1 MKPLIVNFPADPDWI
16 LGNMKEQIR
25 MLVKLQEIE
34 TESENIKSILNDAH
48 GKLETLDAG
57 LVEFERTIEEQES
70 VIEELKKTY
79 RDYESDSRINLDR
92 EKKSQAKLRSVKTN
106 REYQSLLKEI
116 EEEKAKNSK
125 IEDKMIE
132 CLDRMDETEKI
143 IAKKKDEYVLLSH
156 SVMNEKEKIKQESE
170 QGRIKLSRLDKER
183 EKVSRIID
191 PELLKKYLMIKK
203 QNTGGLAVV
212 PVKNALCH
220 GCNVNLPPQLY
231 NELFLGNSLKFCP
244 NCQRIIYLKES

>member
-1 MKPLIVNFPADPDWI
+1 
-16 LGNMKEQIR
+16 MKEQIY

-34 TESENIKSILNDAH
+34 TEIGNITSIINDSH
-48 GKLETLDAG
+48 RKLETLDAG
-57 LVEFERTIEEQES
+57 LVEFERTIEEQEA
-70 VIEELKKTY
+70 VIEELKKKY
-79 RDYESDSRINLDR
+79 RDYESDTRIHLDR
-92 EKKSQAKLRSVKTN
+92 EKKTQAKLRSVKTN

-132 CLDRMDETEKI
+132 CLDRMDEIEKN
-143 IAKKKDEYVLLSH
+143 IAKKKDEYVQVSH

-170 QGRIKLSRLDKER
+170 QGKIKLSKLDKDR
-183 EKVSRIID
+183 ENVSRMID
-191 PELLKKYLMIKK
+191 PELLKKYLIIKK
-203 QNTGGLAVV
+203 QNPGSLAVV

-231 NELFLGNSLKFCP
+231 NELFLGDSLKFCP
-244 NCQRIIYLKES
+244 NCQRIIYLKDS

>member
-1 MKPLIVNFPADPDWI
+1 
-16 LGNMKEQIR
+16 LGNMKEQIY
-25 MLVKLQEIE
+25 MLVKLQGIE
-34 TESENIKSILNDAH
+34 TEAGNIKSILNDAH
-48 GKLETLDAG
+48 RKLETLDAG
-57 LVEFERTIEEQES
+57 LMEFERTIEEQES
-70 VIEELKKTY
+70 IIEALKKKY
-79 RDYESDSRINLDR
+79 REYESDARINLDR
-92 EKKSQAKLRSVKTN
+92 EKKTQAKLGSVKTN

-132 CLDRMDETEKI
+132 CLDRMDEIEKI
-143 IAKKKDEYVLLSH
+143 IAKKKDEYVQVSH

-170 QGRIKLSRLDKER
+170 QGRIKLSKLDKDR
-183 EKVSRIID
+183 EEVSRMID
-191 PELLKKYLMIKK
+191 PKLLKKYLIIKK
-203 QNTGGLAVV
+203 QNPGSLAVV

-244 NCQRIIYLKES
+244 NCQRIIYLKDS

>member
-1 MKPLIVNFPADPDWI
+1 MLED
-16 LGNMKEQIR
+16 MKEQIY
-25 MLVKLQEIE
+25 MLVKLQGIE
-34 TESENIKSILNDAH
+34 TEIGNIKSIINDSDR
-48 GKLETLDAG
+48 KLETLDAG
-57 LVEFERTIEEQES
+57 LVEFERTIEEQEAI
-70 VIEELKKTY
+70 IEELKKKY
-79 RDYESDSRINLDR
+79 RDYESDTRIHLDR
-92 EKKSQAKLRSVKTN
+92 EKKTQAKLRSVKTN

-132 CLDRMDETEKI
+132 CLDRMDEIEKN
-143 IAKKKDEYVLLSH
+143 IAKKKDEYVQVSN

-170 QGRIKLSRLDKER
+170 QGRIKLSILDKDR
-183 EKVSRIID
+183 ENVSRMID
-191 PELLKKYLMIKK
+191 PELLKKYLIIKK
-203 QNTGGLAVV
+203 QNPGSLAVV

-231 NELFLGNSLKFCP
+231 NELFLGDTLKFCP

>member
-1 MKPLIVNFPADPDWI
+1 MLED
-16 LGNMKEQIR
+16 MKEQIF
-25 MLVKLQEIE
+25 MLVKLQGIE
-34 TESENIKSILNDAH
+34 TEIGNIKSIINDSDR
-48 GKLETLDAG
+48 KLETLDAG
-57 LVEFERTIEEQES
+57 LVEFERTIEEQEAI
-70 VIEELKKTY
+70 IEELKKKY
-79 RDYESDSRINLDR
+79 RDYESDTRIHLDR
-92 EKKSQAKLRSVKTN
+92 EKKTQAKLRSVKTN

-132 CLDRMDETEKI
+132 CLDRMDEIEKN
-143 IAKKKDEYVLLSH
+143 IAKKKDEYVQVSN

-170 QGRIKLSRLDKER
+170 QGRIKLSILDKDR
-183 EKVSRIID
+183 ENVSRMID
-191 PELLKKYLMIKK
+191 PELLKKYLIIKK
-203 QNTGGLAVV
+203 QNPGLLAVV

>member
-1 MKPLIVNFPADPDWI
+1 
-16 LGNMKEQIR
+16 MKEQIY

-34 TESENIKSILNDAH
+34 TEIGNIKSIINDSH
-48 GKLETLDAG
+48 RKLETLDAG
-57 LVEFERTIEEQES
+57 VVEFERTIEEQEAI
-70 VIEELKKTY
+70 IEELKKKY
-79 RDYESDSRINLDR
+79 RDYESDTRIHLDR
-92 EKKSQAKLRSVKTN
+92 EKKTQAKLRSVKTN

-132 CLDRMDETEKI
+132 CLDRMDEIEKN
-143 IAKKKDEYVLLSH
+143 IAKKKDEYVQVSH

-170 QGRIKLSRLDKER
+170 QGKLKLSKLDKDR
-183 EKVSRIID
+183 ENVSRMID
-191 PELLKKYLMIKK
+191 PELLKKYLIIKK
-203 QNTGGLAVV
+203 QNPGSLAVV

-231 NELFLGNSLKFCP
+231 NELFLGDSLKFCP
-244 NCQRIIYLKES
+244 NCQRIIYLKDS

>member
-1 MKPLIVNFPADPDWI
+1 
-16 LGNMKEQIR
+16 
-25 MLVKLQEIE
+25 MLVELQGIE
-34 TESENIKSILNDAH
+34 TESETIKSTLNDSH
-48 GKLETLDAG
+48 RKLEALDAD
-57 LVEFERTIEEQES
+57 LVEFERTIKEQES
-70 VIEELKKTY
+70 VIEALKKTY
-79 RDYESDSRINLDR
+79 RDYETDSRMNLDR
-92 EKKSQAKLRSVKTN
+92 EKKCQAKLRSVKTN

-143 IAKKKDEYVLLSH
+143 IGKKKDEYVFFSQ

-170 QGRIKLSRLDKER
+170 QGRIKLSKLDKER
-183 EKVSRIID
+183 EKISRIID

-203 QNTGGLAVV
+203 QNPVGLAVV
-212 PVKNALCH
+212 PVKNALCY

>member
-1 MKPLIVNFPADPDWI
+1 M
-16 LGNMKEQIR
+16 GNMKEQIY
-25 MLVKLQEIE
+25 MLVKLQGIE
-34 TESENIKSILNDAH
+34 TEIGNIKSIINDAAR
-48 GKLETLDAG
+48 KLETLDAG
-57 LVEFERTIEEQES
+57 LVEFERTIEEQEAI
-70 VIEELKKTY
+70 IEELKKKY
-79 RDYESDSRINLDR
+79 RDYESDTRIQLDR
-92 EKKSQAKLRSVKTN
+92 GKKTQAKLRSVKTN

-132 CLDRMDETEKI
+132 CLDRMDEIEKN
-143 IAKKKDEYVLLSH
+143 IAKKKDEYVQVSH

-170 QGRIKLSRLDKER
+170 QGRINLSKLDKDR
-183 EKVSRIID
+183 ENVSRMID
-191 PELLKKYLMIKK
+191 PKLLKKYLIIKK
-203 QNTGGLAVV
+203 QNPGSLAVV

-231 NELFLGNSLKFCP
+231 NELFLGDSLKFCP

>member
-1 MKPLIVNFPADPDWI
+1 M
-16 LGNMKEQIR
+16 GNMKEQIY
-25 MLVKLQEIE
+25 MLVKLQGIE
-34 TESENIKSILNDAH
+34 TEAGNIKSILNGAQK
-48 GKLETLDAG
+48 KLETLDAG
-57 LVEFERTIEEQES
+57 LMEFEKTIEEQES
-70 VIEELKKTY
+70 IIEGLKKKY
-79 RDYESDSRINLDR
+79 RDYESDVRISLDR
-92 EKKSQAKLRSVKTN
+92 EKKTQAKLRSVKTN

-132 CLDRMDETEKI
+132 CLDRMDEIEKI
-143 IAKKKDEYVLLSH
+143 IAKKKDEYVQVSH

-170 QGRIKLSRLDKER
+170 QGRIKLSKLDKDR
-183 EKVSRIID
+183 EEVSRMID
-191 PELLKKYLMIKK
+191 PELLKKYLIIKK
-203 QNTGGLAVV
+203 QNPGSLAVV

>member
-1 MKPLIVNFPADPDWI
+1 
-16 LGNMKEQIR
+16 MKEQIYT
-25 MLVKLQEIE
+25 LVKLQEIE
-34 TESENIKSILNDAH
+34 TEIGNIKSIINDAAR
-48 GKLETLDAG
+48 KLETLDAG
-57 LVEFERTIEEQES
+57 LVEFERTIEEQS
-70 VIEELKKTY
+70 SIIEALKKKY
-79 RDYESDSRINLDR
+79 RDYESDARINLDR
-92 EKKSQAKLRSVKTN
+92 EKKTQAKLGSVKTN

-132 CLDRMDETEKI
+132 CLDRMDEIEKN
-143 IAKKKDEYVLLSH
+143 IAKKKDEYVQISH

-170 QGRIKLSRLDKER
+170 QRRIKLSKLDEDR

-191 PELLKKYLMIKK
+191 PELLKKYLIIKK
-203 QNTGGLAVV
+203 QNPEALAVV

-220 GCNVNLPPQLY
+220 GCHVNLPPQLY
-231 NELFLGNSLKFCP
+231 NELFLGDSLKFCP